1 MKALMKALSLAM
13 ENTAQNNLLEEIP
26 LGLCLN
32 YGASPHLKGIFF
44 MKKHTV
50 E

>member
-1 MKALMKALSLAM
+1 MKALSLSM

-26 LGLCLN
+26 LGLSLN
-32 YGASPHLKGIFF
+32 SAESPHLKDISF
-44 MKKHTV
+44 MQNHTM